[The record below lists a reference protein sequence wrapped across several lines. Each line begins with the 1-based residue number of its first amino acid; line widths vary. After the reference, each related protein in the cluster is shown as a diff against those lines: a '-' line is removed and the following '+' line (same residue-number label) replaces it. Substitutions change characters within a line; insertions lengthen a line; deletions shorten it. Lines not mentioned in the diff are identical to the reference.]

1 VDLKPFTSENQRLKC
16 FSQNHLESTSH
27 VTPPEL
33 IKEDTVS
40 EVNHSVVGVQ
50 TGNIKDKSENN
61 LDNNLEKTSE
71 KIMENTGHACDDCG
85 QLFDTVHDVQ
95 RHVKNGW
102 CPDYRDQKKRK
113 HEEMS
118 DSDHEDDS
126 VEDNEAYIQ
135 LWKRA
140 RESNDQQF
148 DKIYN
153 KFIDNG
159 EESDTA
165 QEMAE
170 ERIQPYNEKE
180 FFSKYTSLIDNYIL
194 PLTNNKLHQ
203 EIMDNIDKL
212 ISKGYNTTSAVTKV
226 LKKYKNSFQDLFDM
240 EFTDDESSD
249 EEEEESVDDVSGE
262 EESDSENI

>member
-1 VDLKPFTSENQRLKC
+1 
-16 FSQNHLESTSH
+16 
-27 VTPPEL
+27 
-33 IKEDTVS
+33 
-40 EVNHSVVGVQ
+40 
-50 TGNIKDKSENN
+50 
-61 LDNNLEKTSE
+61 
-71 KIMENTGHACDDCG
+71 MENKGHACDDCG

-95 RHVKNGW
+95 RHVKSGW
-102 CPDYRDQKKRK
+102 CPENKDHKKRK
-113 HEEMS
+113 YDEIS
-118 DSDHEDDS
+118 DSEDTE
-126 VEDNEAYIQ
+126 EDNEAYVQ
-135 LWKRA
+135 LWKKA
-140 RESNDQQF
+140 RESNDQKFDQF
-148 DKIYN
+148 YKR
-153 KFIDNG
+153 FIDNG

-249 EEEEESVDDVSGE
+249 GEEEESVDDVSGE